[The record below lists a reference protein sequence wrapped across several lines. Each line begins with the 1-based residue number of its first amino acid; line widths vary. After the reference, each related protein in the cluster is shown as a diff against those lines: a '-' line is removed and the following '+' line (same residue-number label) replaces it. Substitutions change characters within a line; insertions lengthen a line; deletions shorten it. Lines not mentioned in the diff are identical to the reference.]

1 MIELEHFSFGA
12 VEFSDIRDFSNI
24 ADFMVF
30 GGRFKIPA
38 MGPIFGPET

>member
-1 MIELEHFSFGA
+1 MTELEQFSFGP
-12 VEFSDIRDFSNI
+12 VEISDIWDFSNI

-30 GGRFKIPA
+30 GGRFKIPG